1 MLMRFDPMREVDE
14 LFRSLGEGL
23 RPSSLTGTMDAY
35 RQGEHFVVEVDL
47 PGLAREDIDVTV
59 ERDVLQISARRDAH
73 WGPDDQ
79 VLVAER
85 PRGEITRRLFLGDA
99 LDTSRVEA
107 HYTDGVLRLRI
118 PVAAEAKP
126 RRIQIGES
134 PGSQSLGGETLDL
147 EAESGGQAAQIP
159 VREPQGA
166 VA

>member
-1 MLMRFDPMREVDE
+1 MLMRFDPMRDVDE

-23 RPSSLTGTMDAY
+23 RPASLTGTMDAY
-35 RQGEHFVVEVDL
+35 RQGDHFVVEVDL

-59 ERDVLQISARRDAH
+59 ERDVLQISAHRDAH
-73 WGPDDQ
+73 WGPDDE

-126 RRIQIGES
+126 RRIPIEG
-134 PGSQSLGGETLDL
+134 TLNL
-147 EAESGGQAAQIP
+147 QAESGAQAAQIP